1 MFCQKCGN
9 PMPDTANFCEK
20 CGARAGEEFSSS
32 TIKTAGSPEKF
43 NYIDFTSDK
52 KIKKRKKTIAL
63 ICVVLALAVALIA
76 GTLIIQATP
85 ANRLKR
91 QLRLAE
97 KYLTEMNYEQALIA
111 YNEAIKI
118 DPKCEQAYL
127 GMADIYVKKDEP
139 GKAVEL
145 LESVENSIN
154 TDTIKSKL
162 ETAKKQEVL
171 IKLKSAQTGD
181 IVTFGNYEQDG
192 NTGNGAEP
200 IEWLVL
206 DKKDDRMLVI
216 SRYGLDG
223 QPYNTIDTAV
233 TWETCTLRNWL
244 NSEFYNTA
252 FSDSEKA
259 SVITTTVENPN
270 NARRGTQGG
279 NATSDNVFC
288 LSIDEANRYFASD
301 EARATKPT
309 EYAVS
314 RGASTWTEKDQ
325 FAGNCWWWLRS
336 PGSTQSDAADVRK
349 DGYVV
354 DSGFYVYDGRFAV
367 RPALWIAVTNQS
379 EQVQTTTPATAQ
391 APTETTTVASTQP
404 ATTAP
409 VKTGIQSAKV
419 GEYIT
424 FGSYEQDGNTGNGA
438 EPIEW
443 LVLDKKDDRMLVISR
458 YGLDCQPYNTTMTN
472 VTWET
477 CTLRTWLNKEFYNT
491 AFSDSEKASV
501 ITTTVENPNNARRGT
516 QGGNATSDNVFCLSI
531 DEANR
536 YFATKEARATKP
548 TAYAVSRGAYA
559 STSTS
564 WYAGNCWWWLR
575 SQDYGQYDAAYV
587 LNNGDVVGVG
597 NSVCIDT
604 HAVRPALWIALKP

>member
-1 MFCQKCGN
+1 MFCEKCGN

-20 CGARAGEEFSSS
+20 CGARAGKEFSSS
-32 TIKTAGSPEKF
+32 TINTSGNPEKF

-52 KIKKRKKTIAL
+52 KVKKRKKTIAV
-63 ICVVLALAVALIA
+63 ICIVLALAVALIA

-154 TDTIKSKL
+154 TDKIKSKLETAKKQEVLIKLKLAEKYLTEMNYEQALIAYNEAIKIDPKCEQAYLGMADIYVKKNEPGKAVELLESVENNIQTDTIKSKL

-206 DKKDDRMLVI
+206 DKKDDRILVI
-216 SRYGLDG
+216 SRYGLDC
-223 QPYNTIDTAV
+223 QPYNTTYTKV

-259 SVITTTVENPN
+259 SVITTTIENPN
-270 NARRGTQGG
+270 NAGYGTQGG

-288 LSIDEANRYFASD
+288 LSIDEANRYFESN
-301 EARATKPT
+301 ESRATKPT
-309 EYAVS
+309 SYAVS
-314 RGASTWTEKDQ
+314 RGAYAITSTNWY
-325 FAGNCWWWLRS
+325 AGNCWWWLRS
-336 PGSTQSDAADVRK
+336 PGDNQGNATSVSDI
-349 DGYVV
+349 GYVIDIGISV
-354 DSGFYVYDGRFAV
+354 NDGSSAV
-367 RPALWIAVTNQS
+367 RPALWIAV
-379 EQVQTTTPATAQ
+379 
-391 APTETTTVASTQP
+391 
-404 ATTAP
+404 
-409 VKTGIQSAKV
+409 
-419 GEYIT
+419 
-424 FGSYEQDGNTGNGA
+424 
-438 EPIEW
+438 
-443 LVLDKKDDRMLVISR
+443 
-458 YGLDCQPYNTTMTN
+458 
-472 VTWET
+472 
-477 CTLRTWLNKEFYNT
+477 
-491 AFSDSEKASV
+491 
-501 ITTTVENPNNARRGT
+501 NP
-516 QGGNATSDNVFCLSI
+516 
-531 DEANR
+531 
-536 YFATKEARATKP
+536 
-548 TAYAVSRGAYA
+548 
-559 STSTS
+559 
-564 WYAGNCWWWLR
+564 
-575 SQDYGQYDAAYV
+575 
-587 LNNGDVVGVG
+587 
-597 NSVCIDT
+597 
-604 HAVRPALWIALKP
+604 

>member
-1 MFCQKCGN
+1 MFCEKCGN

-20 CGARAGEEFSSS
+20 CGARAGKEFSSS
-32 TIKTAGSPEKF
+32 TINTSGNPEKF

-52 KIKKRKKTIAL
+52 KVKKRKKTIAV
-63 ICVVLALAVALIA
+63 ICIVLALAVALIA

-145 LESVENSIN
+145 LESVENSMN
-154 TDTIKSKL
+154 TDKIKSKL

-206 DKKDDRMLVI
+206 DKKDDRILVI
-216 SRYGLDG
+216 SRYGLDC
-223 QPYNTIDTAV
+223 QPYNTTYTKV

-259 SVITTTVENPN
+259 SVITTTIENPN
-270 NARRGTQGG
+270 NAGYGTQGG

-309 EYAVS
+309 AYAVS
-314 RGASTWTEKDQ
+314 RGVYASASTGWY
-325 FAGNCWWWLRS
+325 AGNCYWWLRS
-336 PGSTQSDAADVRK
+336 PGNYQHRAADVYNYGSVT
-349 DGYVV
+349 DGGDDVNYGSIA
-354 DSGFYVYDGRFAV
+354 D
-367 RPALWIAVTNQS
+367 RPALWIAV
-379 EQVQTTTPATAQ
+379 
-391 APTETTTVASTQP
+391 
-404 ATTAP
+404 
-409 VKTGIQSAKV
+409 
-419 GEYIT
+419 
-424 FGSYEQDGNTGNGA
+424 
-438 EPIEW
+438 
-443 LVLDKKDDRMLVISR
+443 
-458 YGLDCQPYNTTMTN
+458 
-472 VTWET
+472 
-477 CTLRTWLNKEFYNT
+477 
-491 AFSDSEKASV
+491 
-501 ITTTVENPNNARRGT
+501 NP
-516 QGGNATSDNVFCLSI
+516 
-531 DEANR
+531 
-536 YFATKEARATKP
+536 
-548 TAYAVSRGAYA
+548 
-559 STSTS
+559 
-564 WYAGNCWWWLR
+564 
-575 SQDYGQYDAAYV
+575 
-587 LNNGDVVGVG
+587 
-597 NSVCIDT
+597 
-604 HAVRPALWIALKP
+604 